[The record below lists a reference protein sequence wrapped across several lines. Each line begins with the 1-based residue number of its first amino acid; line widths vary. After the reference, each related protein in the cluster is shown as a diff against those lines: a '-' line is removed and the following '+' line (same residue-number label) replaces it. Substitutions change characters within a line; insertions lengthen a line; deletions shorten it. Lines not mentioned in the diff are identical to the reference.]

1 VTDVRRRAAVRLAI
15 AALGALSLAAYALD
29 ARLLLGDGMNSLT
42 RHVITFTALFALY
55 LGATWLT
62 LRRGGDDR
70 VVLGLVL
77 GFGLLFRLAVLPTPV
92 VLSSDVYRY
101 LWDGRVQRAG
111 ISPYRYPPAAPE
123 LAHLRDEAIYP
134 NINRPTKPTV
144 YPPGTQIL
152 FAAVTTVFPD
162 SLLGWR
168 LFLLGCE
175 MATGALLLRLLHR
188 MGRPPGAV
196 IVYAWAPLA
205 VLEGVQAA
213 HVEPALLPLVLLALL
228 WRQEGRMAMAGAA
241 VGAAVLLKLYPLA
254 LALAWWRRGDR
265 RFPAACLGVLAAGY
279 LLYAAPVGLGVLG
292 FLPQYF
298 SSAED
303 FNIGL
308 RWFVTEGIGLGGAG
322 VAGEI
327 ARGIAMVLLIGLLL
341 HVLMR
346 IRSRLREGV
355 DGAFAAGFAAVAAWL
370 LLLPTAL
377 HAWYVMWIL
386 PFLTVSP
393 SPAWLWLTGAVA
405 LSYLKYVGSPEFPFW
420 ARTLEFLPLYALLL
434 WEWRRRRLAMTN
446 PVEAGERLRRRAGA
460 PLPAAP
466 ASSRGPR

>member
-1 VTDVRRRAAVRLAI
+1 
-15 AALGALSLAAYALD
+15 
-29 ARLLLGDGMNSLT
+29 
-42 RHVITFTALFALY
+42 
-55 LGATWLT
+55 
-62 LRRGGDDR
+62 
-70 VVLGLVL
+70 
-77 GFGLLFRLAVLPTPV
+77 
-92 VLSSDVYRY
+92 
-101 LWDGRVQRAG
+101 
-111 ISPYRYPPAAPE
+111 
-123 LAHLRDEAIYP
+123 
-134 NINRPTKPTV
+134 
-144 YPPGTQIL
+144 
-152 FAAVTTVFPD
+152 
-162 SLLGWR
+162 
-168 LFLLGCE
+168 
-175 MATGALLLRLLHR
+175 
-188 MGRPPGAV
+188 
-196 IVYAWAPLA
+196 
-205 VLEGVQAA
+205 
-213 HVEPALLPLVLLALL
+213 
-228 WRQEGRMAMAGAA
+228 MAMAGAA

-308 RWFVTEGIGLGGAG
+308 RWFVTEGIGLGGE
-322 VAGEI
+322 V
-327 ARGIAMVLLIGLLL
+327 ARGSAMLLLFGLLL
-341 HVLMR
+341 YVLLR
-346 IRSRLREGV
+346 IRGSLREGV
-355 DGAFAAGFAAVAAWL
+355 DGVFAAGFAAVAAWL

-405 LSYLKYVGSPEFPFW
+405 LSYLKYVGSPEFLPFW

-434 WEWRRRRLAMTN
+434 WEWRRRRPATTN